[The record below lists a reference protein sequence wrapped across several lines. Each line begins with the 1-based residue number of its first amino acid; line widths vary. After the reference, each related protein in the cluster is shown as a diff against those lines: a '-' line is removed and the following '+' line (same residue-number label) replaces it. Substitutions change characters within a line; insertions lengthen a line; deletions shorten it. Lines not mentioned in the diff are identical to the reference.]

1 MVRRREEGYLARIVK
16 NSLFALALVIVL
28 FAVSVVPVTATDGDV
43 NVNPDAIHNDP
54 GFSSPFGIAV
64 APDGSLVVADYGLGV
79 IVRVNPITGNRSIVS
94 DASTGSGAG
103 ILLPYSIA
111 VEADGSIVVA
121 DIGLEAILRVNPI
134 NGDRTILSDVST
146 GILEQLP
153 ALPPAS
159 YRQPTQTGSPPQE
172 MLPDLSLQQLEEARN
187 LYPPFI
193 TQGLL
198 TGSIPA
204 PDGFDDC
211 VSVSLGQERLKALRS
226 GAAIP
231 TGMENDITAAC
242 LLELGT
248 SPQSLGTQFPAPP
261 GGPDDSLP
269 GLQAAVEVSEVDSNY
284 RVAQGNL
291 SGWFTSGQE
300 ADIMLSGFDFDNSGG
315 PLSFNH
321 PKGIASDG
329 VRLLLVDGNNNRVLI
344 WNNLPVGNTSPDVVL
359 GQPDFTSNSPG
370 TGRHQMNWPV
380 GVSTD
385 GTRVVVADTYNDRIL
400 IWTQF
405 PTSNATPADIVLDG
419 WVDSIPFGQPS
430 KTCFGWPWGVWTD
443 GEKLVISST
452 QGSYVLIWNTFPF
465 QDNQPADV
473 YLGGGGDMG
482 TPRTITSNGKCLIV
496 GDHNAKNTGQSIGNF
511 FWSTFPVKDDEPYD
525 FFSPDPLDFRGAWMT
540 GDFTPDGRLL
550 MLGSTLHIWDT
561 FPTSATDLPTVSIS
575 DFKFTGGD
583 GASLAIAGEKIYV
596 SMYNGNRVVVYNSIP
611 TKPSEKP
618 DFALGSP
625 DIYTNTLDTRYSIT
639 NGVPATDGKSL
650 FVSSDFDC
658 KLYVWKQL
666 PDQSGVYPDV
676 VYTLPEPPWDNVL
689 WNDTLVL
696 AGRDTVFIWREL
708 PLDGQLPDAI
718 LRGGIGGI
726 LFQDLKGVAMDD
738 RYFYLSD
745 TDANKVYVW
754 NGIPDVDTPPQFSI
768 SVDGPWRL
776 SSDGDYLAVTSIF
789 NHAIYLYKVADLSA
803 NAQAFS
809 VGGRG
814 TFNLPQNAIVA
825 QGRLFVGDTGFNRV
839 QIWRDLTEA
848 INGRNPDVIL
858 GKGGPD
864 SSPLALRDALF
875 WPAGLA
881 FDGSYLWVGE
891 FKFSFRLLRFSVR

>member
-1 MVRRREEGYLARIVK
+1 
-16 NSLFALALVIVL
+16 
-28 FAVSVVPVTATDGDV
+28 
-43 NVNPDAIHNDP
+43 
-54 GFSSPFGIAV
+54 
-64 APDGSLVVADYGLGV
+64 
-79 IVRVNPITGNRSIVS
+79 
-94 DASTGSGAG
+94 
-103 ILLPYSIA
+103 
-111 VEADGSIVVA
+111 
-121 DIGLEAILRVNPI
+121 
-134 NGDRTILSDVST
+134 
-146 GILEQLP
+146 
-153 ALPPAS
+153 
-159 YRQPTQTGSPPQE
+159 
-172 MLPDLSLQQLEEARN
+172 
-187 LYPPFI
+187 
-193 TQGLL
+193 
-198 TGSIPA
+198 
-204 PDGFDDC
+204 
-211 VSVSLGQERLKALRS
+211 
-226 GAAIP
+226 
-231 TGMENDITAAC
+231 MENDITVAC
-242 LLELGT
+242 LIELGT
-248 SPQSLGTQFPAPP
+248 SPQSLSTQFPAA
-261 GGPDDSLP
+261 P

-291 SGWFTSGQE
+291 SGWFTSGQQ

-344 WNNLPVGNTSPDVVL
+344 WNNLPVGNTPPDVVL

-370 TGRHQMNWPV
+370 NGRHQMNWPV

-419 WVDSIPFGQPS
+419 RVDSIPFGQPS
-430 KTCFGWPWGVWTD
+430 KTSFAWPWGVWTN

-465 QDNQPADV
+465 RDNQPADV
-473 YLGGGGDMG
+473 YLTGGGDMG
-482 TPRTITSNGKCLIV
+482 TPRTITSNGECLIV

-511 FWSTFPVKDDEPYD
+511 FWSTFPIRDDQPYD
-525 FFSPDPLDFRGAWMT
+525 FFSSDPLDFRGAWMT
-540 GDFTPDGRLL
+540 GDFTPDARLL
-550 MLGSTLHIWDT
+550 MLGSTLHIWET
-561 FPTSATDLPTVSIS
+561 FPASASDLPTVSIS

-583 GASLAIAGEKIYV
+583 GASLAIAGEKIYL

-611 TKPSEKP
+611 TKSSEKP

-625 DIYTNTLDTRYSIT
+625 DIYTNTLDTHYSIT

-658 KLYVWKQL
+658 KLYVWKEL
-666 PDQSGVYPDV
+666 PDQSGAYPDV

-708 PLDGQLPDAI
+708 PLDGQLPDTI

-738 RYFYLSD
+738 TYFYLSD

-803 NAQAFS
+803 NAQTFS

-839 QIWRDLTEA
+839 QIWSDLTEA
-848 INGRNPDVIL
+848 INGRSPDVIL

>member
-1 MVRRREEGYLARIVK
+1 MVRRKEEGHSARISK
-16 NSLFALALVIVL
+16 RGLFALVLVMAL
-28 FAVSVVPVTATDGDV
+28 FAVSVVPVTGADGDID
-43 NVNPDAIHNDP
+43 VNPDSIHSDT
-54 GFSSPFGIAV
+54 GFSAPSGIV
-64 APDGSLVVADYGLGV
+64 VETTGSLVVADYGLK
-79 IVRVNPITGNRSIVS
+79 
-94 DASTGSGAG
+94 
-103 ILLPYSIA
+103 A
-111 VEADGSIVVA
+111 VM
-121 DIGLEAILRVNPI
+121 RVNPI
-134 NGDRTILSDVST
+134 NGDRSIVSDDNT
-146 GILEQLP
+146 GVLEQLP
-153 ALPPAS
+153 APPLVS
-159 YRQPTQTGSPPQE
+159 YRQPTHTGSPPQE
-172 MLPDLSLQQLEEARN
+172 MLPELSLQQLEEARK
-187 LYPPFI
+187 LYPPHI

-198 TGSIPA
+198 TGVIPA

-211 VSVSLGQERLKALRS
+211 VSVSLGQERLIALRS

-231 TGMENDITAAC
+231 TGMENDITVAC

-248 SPQSLGTQFPAPP
+248 SPQSLSTQFPAAL
-261 GGPDDSLP
+261 GPKDSLP
-269 GLQAAVEVSEVDSNY
+269 GLQDAITVSKVDSNY

-344 WNNLPVGNTSPDVVL
+344 WNNLPTDNTPPDVVL

-419 WVDSIPFGQPS
+419 RTDSVPFGEPS
-430 KTCFGWPWGVWTD
+430 KTGFGWPWGVWTD

-473 YLGGGGDMG
+473 YLTGGGDMG
-482 TPRTITSNGKCLIV
+482 TPRTITSNGECLVV

-511 FWSTFPVKDDEPYD
+511 FWSTFPVRDDQPYD

-540 GDFTPDGRLL
+540 GDFTSDGRLL
-550 MLGSTLHIWDT
+550 MLGSTLHIWET

-583 GASLAIAGEKIYV
+583 GASLAIAGEKIYL

-666 PDQSGVYPDV
+666 PDESGAYPDV

-696 AGRDTVFIWREL
+696 AGRDTVLIWREL

-718 LRGGIGGI
+718 LRGKIGGI
-726 LFQDLKGVAMDD
+726 SFQDLKGVALDD

-754 NGIPDVDTPPQFSI
+754 NGIPDPDTPPQFSI

-789 NHAIYLYKVADLSA
+789 NHVIHLYKVANLSA
-803 NAQAFS
+803 NAQPFS
-809 VGGRG
+809 VGARG

-825 QGRLFVGDTGFNRV
+825 QGSLFVADTNFSRV
-839 QIWRDLTEA
+839 QIWSDLTQA